1 MKGSYADWRSD
12 LEASRDLTDQEKQ
25 NPVFLLA
32 WYEHWRL
39 GQGLEP
45 VRASAVRFWN
55 EQVITKPRKDW
66 QLERW
71 AEAMRWHRRWLEL
84 CAENGRE
91 PRSLGERLHR
101 AVMLAGARRGLA
113 LRTRQTYAGWM
124 ARYGEWVAG
133 AEEAMD
139 TERGSAW
146 LAELVDKGK
155 VSFATQKQALNA
167 LAFFFKDVCR
177 KEEVLFDVRLRR
189 TAKRTPV
196 VMSAKEVV
204 ALLDK
209 LEPRYRLMAEM
220 QYGAGLRLRELV
232 SLRVQDV
239 DRARG
244 QVVVRGGKGKSVKMF
259 IRTLQADFSGQRL
272 GDQAREQA
280 VESSAKLGNKGLPRA
295 GGLLSARDHSPLW
308 FTSRPFCR
316 GAANFPHRSRIP
328 SKNTKAVILPALKRL
343 RLPNRADPWLDR
355 RDTAAG
361 MKSAQDAG
369 FVTPMRRTSR

>member
-1 MKGSYADWRSD
+1 MIGSHADWRSD

-25 NPVFLLA
+25 NHVFLLA

-71 AEAMRWHRRWLEL
+71 AVAMRWHRRWLEL
-84 CAENGRE
+84 CAQNGRE

-139 TERGSAW
+139 TERGGAW

-167 LAFFFKDVCR
+167 LAFFFRDVCR

-189 TAKRTPV
+189 TERRTPV

-209 LEPRYRLMAEM
+209 LEPRHRLMAEM

-244 QVVVRGGKGKSVKMF
+244 QVVVRGGKGGKDRVTVLPKRVKESLDAIWEICAPF
-259 IRTLQADFSGQRL
+259 TEKTARKGCRVSHCRRRLPGKCRRRGRDGNGSGSFLPTTCRAIRKRASSDGTMCMPRFT
-272 GDQAREQA
+272 ARR
-280 VESSAKLGNKGLPRA
+280 SRGLPERQ
-295 GGLLSARDHSPLW
+295 GWKKG
-308 FTSRPFCR
+308 
-316 GAANFPHRSRIP
+316 
-328 SKNTKAVILPALKRL
+328 
-343 RLPNRADPWLDR
+343 
-355 RDTAAG
+355 
-361 MKSAQDAG
+361 
-369 FVTPMRRTSR
+369 